1 MPRGRR
7 DTAPSPM
14 SATALPSTFARYRD
28 ALADLAES
36 GERLDELEHTIDDSD
51 LADDLKAALWLLAY
65 FSGAPPTQSADG
77 TH

>member
-1 MPRGRR
+1 
-7 DTAPSPM
+7 M
-14 SATALPSTFARYRD
+14 SATALPSTFARYRE

-36 GERLDELEHTIDDSD
+36 GERFDDLEQAIDHSE

-65 FSGAPPTQSADG
+65 FNGSAPAQSADG